1 MLEVGSLSIDLEGIE
16 EVLLTKWKQIRVN
29 IVAPLL
35 RVAVLICLIMTLM
48 IFVEKVFV
56 GLICLVVKVF
66 KLKPE
71 KRYRW
76 EPMRSETSDL
86 EIGVLSYPMV
96 LVQIPMYNEKEVYK
110 LSIGAA
116 CNLDWPSDRMII
128 QILDDSTDP
137 VDLVKKECKIWKS
150 KGLNIRYEVRNN
162 RKGYKAGALK
172 EGMLHYYVKDCDFV
186 AMFDADFQ
194 PESDFLKRTVPFLIH
209 NPEIALVQTRWT
221 FVNADECLMT
231 RMQEMSLDYHFKIEQ
246 EAGSSVFAF
255 FGFNGTA
262 GVWRI
267 STIVDAGGWKDRT
280 TVEDMD
286 LAVRS
291 SLNGWK
297 FVYVGDVKVK
307 CELPSTFKAYR
318 HQQHRWSCGPANLFK
333 KMILEIIANKK
344 VSTWKKIHLI
354 YNFFFIGKILAH
366 TSTYIFYCIVI
377 PLSVLIPE
385 VEIPLWG
392 VAYIPTIITLLKSV
406 GTPSIH
412 NIFDIDDLNARNLF
426 YLMNSSFHLVIPWVL
441 FENVM
446 SLHRIKAATTGL
458 LEVGRV
464 NEWIVTTKLGDG
476 SKIKPSMEV
485 IVENAKDLRDAK
497 VIEPL
502 LGDYKKPHLR
512 TWQRFHVAELW
523 MGVFMFTAGFYD
535 VAYTKK
541 GHFIYLFLQS
551 CAFFIIGFDF
561 IGTSI
566 KTS

>member
-1 MLEVGSLSIDLEGIE
+1 MLELIGGLSIDLKGIE
-16 EVLLTKWKQIRVN
+16 DVLATKWKQIRMI

-35 RVAVLICLIMTLM
+35 RVAVLICLIMTVM
-48 IFVEKVFV
+48 ILVEKLLVAF
-56 GLICLVVKVF
+56 ICLVVKVF

-71 KRYRW
+71 KRYKW
-76 EPMRSETSDL
+76 KPMSPETSDL
-86 EIGVLSYPMV
+86 ESGVQFYPMV

-110 LSIGAA
+110 LSIRAA
-116 CNLDWPSDRMII
+116 CNLDWPFDRMII
-128 QILDDSTDP
+128 QVLDDSTDP
-137 VDLVKKECKIWKS
+137 VDLVENECKIWKAI
-150 KGLNIRYEVRNN
+150 GLNIRYQVRNN

-172 EGMLHYYVKDCDFV
+172 EGMMHYYVKDCDYV

-246 EAGSSVFAF
+246 EAGSSAFAF

-267 STIVDAGGWKDRT
+267 STIADAGGWKDRT

-291 SLNGWK
+291 GLAGWK

-318 HQQHRWSCGPANLFK
+318 YQQHRWSCGPANLFK
-333 KMILEIIANKK
+333 KMVLEIIANKK
-344 VSTWKKIHLI
+344 VSTWEKIHLI
-354 YNFFFIGKILAH
+354 YNFFFVGKVVSHA
-366 TSTYIFYCIVI
+366 STYIFYCVMI

-392 VAYIPTIITLLKSV
+392 VSYIPIFITLLKSV
-406 GTPSIH
+406 GTPSS
-412 NIFDIDDLNARNLF
+412 L
-426 YLMNSSFHLVIPWVL
+426 HLVIPWVL

-446 SLHRIKAATTGL
+446 SLHRIKAATIGL

-464 NEWIVTTKLGDG
+464 NEWIVTTKLGDA
-476 SKIKPSMEV
+476 SKTKQNVEV
-485 IVENAKDLRDAK
+485 VVNDAEDLAEAK

-502 LGDYKKPHLR
+502 LGVYKKPQLMI
-512 TWQRFHVAELW
+512 WQRFHMAELW
-523 MGVFMFTAGFYD
+523 MGAFLFIAGFYD
-535 VAYTKK
+535 IAYTKK
-541 GHFIYLFLQS
+541 GYFIYLFLQS
-551 CAFFIIGFDF
+551 YAFFIIGFNF
-561 IGTSI
+561 IGTSVNI
-566 KTS
+566 S

>member
-1 MLEVGSLSIDLEGIE
+1 MLEFGSLSIDLEGIE

-76 EPMRSETSDL
+76 EPMRPETSDL

-110 LSIGAA
+110 LSIRAV

-128 QILDDSTDP
+128 QVLDDSTDP
-137 VDLVKKECKIWKS
+137 VVKDLVGLECKIWKNR
-150 KGLNIRYEVRNN
+150 GLNINHEVRNN
-162 RKGYKAGALK
+162 RNGYKAGALK
-172 EGMLHYYVKDCDFV
+172 DGMLHYSVKDCEYV
-186 AMFDADFQ
+186 AIFDADFQ

-209 NPEIALVQTRWT
+209 NPEIALVQARWK
-221 FVNADECLMT
+221 FVNANECMMT

-246 EAGSSVFAF
+246 EAGSSAFSF

-267 STIVDAGGWKDRT
+267 STIADAGGWKDRT

-291 SLNGWK
+291 SLDGWK

-318 HQQHRWSCGPANLFK
+318 YQQHRWSCGPANLFK

-354 YNFFFIGKILAH
+354 YNFFFIGKIVAH
-366 TSTYIFYCIVI
+366 TSAYIFSCIVI

-406 GTPSIH
+406 GTPS
-412 NIFDIDDLNARNLF
+412 
-426 YLMNSSFHLVIPWVL
+426 SFHLVIPWVL

-446 SLHRIKAATTGL
+446 SLHRIKAATTGFL
-458 LEVGRV
+458 DVGRV

-476 SKIKPSMEV
+476 SKTKPSMEV
-485 IVENAKDLRDAK
+485 IVKNAKDLRDAK

-502 LGDYKKPHLR
+502 LGDYKKPQVR
-512 TWQRFHVAELW
+512 TRQRFHLAELW
-523 MGVFMFTAGFYD
+523 MGVFMFSAGFYD

-541 GHFIYLFLQS
+541 GYFIYLFMQS
-551 CAFFIIGFDF
+551 CAFLIIGFDF
-561 IGTSI
+561 IGTYV

>member
-1 MLEVGSLSIDLEGIE
+1 MLELIGGLSIDLKGIE
-16 EVLLTKWKQIRVN
+16 VVLATKWKQIRMI

-35 RVAVLICLIMTLM
+35 RVAVLICLVMTLM
-48 IFVEKVFV
+48 IFVEKLLVAF
-56 GLICLVVKVF
+56 ICLVVKVF

-71 KRYRW
+71 KRYKW
-76 EPMRSETSDL
+76 KPMSPETSDL
-86 EIGVLSYPMV
+86 ESGVQSYPMV
-96 LVQIPMYNEKEVYK
+96 LVCIIRLEPVYYK
-110 LSIGAA
+110 
-116 CNLDWPSDRMII
+116 
-128 QILDDSTDP
+128 
-137 VDLVKKECKIWKS
+137 DLVEKECKIWKS

-172 EGMLHYYVKDCDFV
+172 EGMTHYYVKDCDYV

-209 NPEIALVQTRWT
+209 NPQIALVQTRWT

-246 EAGSSVFAF
+246 EAGSSAFAF

-267 STIVDAGGWKDRT
+267 STIADAGGWKDRT

-291 SLNGWK
+291 GLAGWK

-318 HQQHRWSCGPANLFK
+318 YQQHRWSCGPANLFK

-344 VSTWKKIHLI
+344 VSTWEKIHLI
-354 YNFFFIGKILAH
+354 YNFFFVGKVVAH
-366 TSTYIFYCIVI
+366 ASTYIFYCVMI

-385 VEIPLWG
+385 VELPLWG
-392 VAYIPTIITLLKSV
+392 VAYVPLIITLLKSV
-406 GTPSIH
+406 GTP
-412 NIFDIDDLNARNLF
+412 RNLF
-426 YLMNSSFHLVIPWVL
+426 YLMNSSLHLIIPWVL

-446 SLHRIKAATTGL
+446 SLHRIKAATIGL

-464 NEWIVTTKLGDG
+464 NEWIVTTKLGDA
-476 SKIKPSMEV
+476 SKTKPNMEV
-485 IVENAKDLRDAK
+485 VVNNAKDLGEAK
-497 VIEPL
+497 VVEPL
-502 LGDYKKPHLR
+502 LGVYKKPQVR
-512 TWQRFHVAELW
+512 IWQRFHMAELW
-523 MGVFMFTAGFYD
+523 MGVFMFIAGFYD
-535 VAYTKK
+535 ITCTKK
-541 GHFIYLFLQS
+541 GYFFYLFLQS
-551 CAFFIIGFDF
+551 SAFFIIGFNF

-566 KTS
+566 NIS

>member
-1 MLEVGSLSIDLEGIE
+1 MFEQIGGLSIDLKGIE
-16 EVLLTKWKQIRVN
+16 VVLATKWKQIRMI

-35 RVAVLICLIMTLM
+35 RVAVLICLVMTLM
-48 IFVEKVFV
+48 IFVEKLLVAF
-56 GLICLVVKVF
+56 ICLVVKVF

-71 KRYRW
+71 KRYKW
-76 EPMRSETSDL
+76 KPMSPETSDL
-86 EIGVLSYPMV
+86 ESGVQSYPMV

-116 CNLDWPSDRMII
+116 CNLDWPADRMII
-128 QILDDSTDP
+128 QVLDDSTDP
-137 VDLVKKECKIWKS
+137 VVKDLVEKECKIWKS

-172 EGMLHYYVKDCDFV
+172 EGMTHYYVKDCDYV

-231 RMQEMSLDYHFKIEQ
+231 RMQEMSLDYHFKVEQ
-246 EAGSSVFAF
+246 EAGSSAFAF

-267 STIVDAGGWKDRT
+267 STIADAGGWKDRT

-291 SLNGWK
+291 GLAGWK

-318 HQQHRWSCGPANLFK
+318 YQQHRWSCGPANLFK

-344 VSTWKKIHLI
+344 VSIWEKIHLI
-354 YNFFFIGKILAH
+354 YNFFFVGKVVAH
-366 TSTYIFYCIVI
+366 ASTYIFYCVMI

-385 VEIPLWG
+385 VELPLWG
-392 VAYIPTIITLLKSV
+392 VAYVPLIITLLKSV
-406 GTPSIH
+406 GTPSS
-412 NIFDIDDLNARNLF
+412 L
-426 YLMNSSFHLVIPWVL
+426 HLIIPWVL

-446 SLHRIKAATTGL
+446 SLHRIKAATIGL

-464 NEWIVTTKLGDG
+464 NEWIVTTKLGDA
-476 SKIKPSMEV
+476 SKTKPNMEV
-485 IVENAKDLRDAK
+485 VVNNAKDLGEAK
-497 VIEPL
+497 VVEPL
-502 LGDYKKPHLR
+502 LGVYKKPQVR
-512 TWQRFHVAELW
+512 IWQRFHMAELW
-523 MGVFMFTAGFYD
+523 MGVFMFIAGFYD
-535 VAYTKK
+535 ITCAKK
-541 GHFIYLFLQS
+541 GYFFYLFLQS
-551 CAFFIIGFDF
+551 FAFFIIGFNF

-566 KTS
+566 NIS